1 MSIGMI
7 EHHSAPIVKFSYEF
21 NEEEEDM
28 IDDQT
33 SSHSTLGLYQ
43 YKSLRKIIEIF
54 FSFVIEHSFKTFSLE
69 DLVQSFD
76 NTISSSFSDQTISA
90 PQTDLVATSKFVYF
104 NSTYP

>member
-33 SSHSTLGLYQ
+33 SSHSTFGSYQ
-43 YKSLRKIIEIF
+43 NKNLRKIIEIS
-54 FSFVIEHSFKTFSLE
+54 FSFVIEYSFSLE

-76 NTISSSFSDQTISA
+76 NTINSSFSDKTIST
-90 PQTDLVATSKFVYF
+90 PQTDLVAPSKFVCF

>member
-54 FSFVIEHSFKTFSLE
+54 FLSL
-69 DLVQSFD
+69 
-76 NTISSSFSDQTISA
+76 
-90 PQTDLVATSKFVYF
+90 
-104 NSTYP
+104 